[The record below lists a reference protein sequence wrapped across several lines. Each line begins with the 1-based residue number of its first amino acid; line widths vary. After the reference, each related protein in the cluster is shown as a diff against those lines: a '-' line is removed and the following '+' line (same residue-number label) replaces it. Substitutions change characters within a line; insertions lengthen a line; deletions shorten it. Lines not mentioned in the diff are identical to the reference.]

1 MLVRHFLLAAP
12 SLLVTFGPL
21 LETKKTRQSDS
32 LLGYN
37 LYFLPLAS
45 NSNLLEATGKSPPD
59 NLTT

>member
-21 LETKKTRQSDS
+21 LEKKTRQPDS